1 VARILGFEK
10 REDEW
15 AVGER
20 KKAESL
26 SPPPFILASSAL
38 ASSFRAPITV
48 LTILAPAFVSSH
60 PAPNHHVARCIRF
73 RL

>member
-10 REDEW
+10 RKDEW

-20 KKAESL
+20 KKTESP

-38 ASSFRAPITV
+38 ASSFREPIAA
-48 LTILAPAFVSSH
+48 LMILAPAFVSSH
-60 PAPNHHVARCIRF
+60 PAPNHHIARGIRF